1 MLINAVHPEQK
12 RMAIVDD
19 GKLLDY
25 NIQMAV
31 KEPITGNI
39 YKGIVM
45 KVERGLQAAFVN
57 YGGKKDG
64 FLPLRDVSQDY
75 FTERREGENGPEGG
89 HGHGRSFLKVGQEVI
104 VQVMREVSERKGALL
119 TTYVSLPGRYLV
131 LMPNKQ
137 GGGISRKIEDEED
150 RKRLKEIMG
159 QIKLDEGMGF
169 IIRTAGM
176 SRTKQELAR
185 DYQHLS
191 RLWKEIQKAA
201 ASIPAPAV
209 IYQESDFGV
218 CSLRDYFTSE
228 IEEILVDDTETFRKM
243 RAYCKTVSPRT
254 GEDHQLYKDMVPL
267 FDRYSLED
275 QIRVIYQERVD
286 LKSGGYL
293 IINPTEAMITIDV
306 NSGRGSNKRNV
317 EETAFRT
324 NLEAAEEI
332 ARQLRLR
339 DLGGLIVIDFID
351 MMDRQHQ
358 LEIERAFKKAL
369 SVDRSRI
376 QMSKI
381 SKFGMLE
388 LSRQKKQS
396 TIQEISYTACPHC
409 KGTGFRPSLEYIALS
424 AFRKIESQAVKRIY
438 SGLKV
443 SLPHPVSDYL
453 LNQKRLEISR
463 LESMCE
469 MSIHIS
475 GHADM
480 PWDEVRME
488 YEAREGA
495 PEGVTEKDKS
505 AETAKEHHPGGAGKP
520 REREAPRGVRSGV
533 AGKETEGAAAGP
545 AVEAAAAP
553 GETPKKKSRRR
564 SRHRR
569 KKSAADGAS
578 SAVNK
583 VTEPGETETTETT
596 ATAAVMETDVGTF
609 GEPSNIDDDAGRGV
623 AEDSPFM
630 ASEVTS
636 VMAPAMEA
644 KEGTD
649 GSGIAAVVGGEAVTA
664 EMPEDVRKIEKP
676 PPKRTRSRKTGKVA
690 LAVETTPASDGP
702 LPVETTGDLPE
713 KEGETAK
720 APRTKRRSPGRTSQ
734 RRKPAAAASE
744 TPETG
749 GETPPGK
756 EVPAEFPDAL
766 DEAPPEAAGP

>member
-1 MLINAVHPEQK
+1 MLINAVHAEQK

-19 GKLLDY
+19 GKLLEY

-31 KEPITGNI
+31 KDPITGNLF
-39 YKGIVM
+39 KGIVM

-75 FTERREGENGPEGG
+75 FTERHNGDSGQEGG
-89 HGHGRSFLKVGQEVI
+89 HGHGRQHLKVGQEVL

-119 TTYVSLPGRYLV
+119 TTYISMPGRYIV
-131 LMPNKQ
+131 LLPNKQ

-150 RKRLKEIMG
+150 RKRLKEIME
-159 QIKLDEGMGF
+159 QIKLEEGMGF

-176 SRTKQELAR
+176 SRTKQELTR
-185 DYQHLS
+185 DYQHLT
-191 RLWKEIQKAA
+191 RLWREIQKDAKAA
-201 ASIPAPAV
+201 TAPAV

-228 IEEILVDDTETFRKM
+228 IEEVLVDDTETLRKM
-243 RAYCKTVSPRT
+243 KAYCKTVSPRT
-254 GEDHQLYKDMVPL
+254 VKIIKLYKDMVPI
-267 FDRYSLED
+267 FDKYGLED

-286 LKSGGYL
+286 LKSGGYI

-396 TIQEISYTACPHC
+396 TIQEISYTACPFC
-409 KGTGFRPSLEYIALS
+409 KGTGLRPSLEYTALS
-424 AFRKIESQAVKRIY
+424 AFRKIESRAVKGTY
-438 SGLKV
+438 AGLKV
-443 SLPHPVSDYL
+443 AMPHAISDYL
-453 LNQKRLEISR
+453 LNQKRLEISK
-463 LESMCE
+463 LESTFD

-475 GHADM
+475 GQADM
-480 PWDEVRME
+480 QWDDVRIE
-488 YEAREGA
+488 FEAREIVPESA
-495 PEGVTEKDKS
+495 PDNGK
-505 AETAKEHHPGGAGKP
+505 ALETAKESHPVAAIQV
-520 REREAPRGVRSGV
+520 REKDVAVKSPEA
-533 AGKETEGAAAGP
+533 AEGAAEP
-545 AVEAAAAP
+545 A
-553 GETPKKKSRRR
+553 KKKPRRR

-569 KKSAADGAS
+569 KKPAEAL
-578 SAVNK
+578 
-583 VTEPGETETTETT
+583 
-596 ATAAVMETDVGTF
+596 AAVSETSVGEALVD
-609 GEPSNIDDDAGRGV
+609 GSSV
-623 AEDSPFM
+623 AEAPIAGLSTKETPVNGSYVGEKTISGAPVKGSPV
-630 ASEVTS
+630 SE
-636 VMAPAMEA
+636 ANR
-644 KEGTD
+644 
-649 GSGIAAVVGGEAVTA
+649 A
-664 EMPEDVRKIEKP
+664 EPKAIKP
-676 PPKRTRSRKTGKVA
+676 PPRKSP
-690 LAVETTPASDGP
+690 AVKSPVREAPVSGASTSETAMI
-702 LPVETTGDLPE
+702 ETTGS
-713 KEGETAK
+713 KEPVAK
-720 APRTKRRSPGRTSQ
+720 APRRRRRSPSR
-734 RRKPAAAASE
+734 AAVQKKNTPPVSSFPEGDFAADA
-744 TPETG
+744 
-749 GETPPGK
+749 PGK
-756 EVPAEFPDAL
+756 EDISE
-766 DEAPPEAAGP
+766 G

>member
-1 MLINAVHPEQK
+1 MLINAVHSEQK

-31 KEPITGNI
+31 KDPITGNL

-75 FTERREGENGPEGG
+75 FTERRDGDDGQEGG
-89 HGHGRSFLKVGQEVI
+89 HAHGRHHLKVGQEVI

-119 TTYVSLPGRYLV
+119 TAYISLPGRYIV
-131 LMPNKQ
+131 LLPNKQ

-150 RKRLKEIMG
+150 RKRLKEIME
-159 QIKLDEGMGF
+159 QIKLEEGMGF

-176 SRTKQELAR
+176 NRTKQELSR
-185 DYQHLS
+185 DYQHLT
-191 RLWKEIQKAA
+191 RLWKEIQKDAKA
-201 ASIPAPAV
+201 TTAPAV

-228 IEEILVDDTETFRKM
+228 IEEILVDDNETFRKL
-243 RAYCKTVSPRT
+243 RTYCKTVSPRT
-254 GEDHQLYKDMVPL
+254 VKIIKLYKDMVPI
-267 FDRYSLED
+267 FDKYSLED

-286 LKSGGYL
+286 LKSGGYI

-396 TIQEISYTACPHC
+396 TIQEISYTACPFC
-409 KGTGFRPSLEYIALS
+409 KGTGFRPSLEYTALS
-424 AFRKIESQAVKRIY
+424 AFRKIESKAVKGIFAV
-438 SGLKV
+438 LKV
-443 SLPHPVSDYL
+443 AMPHAISDYL
-453 LNQKRLEISR
+453 LNQKRLEISK
-463 LESMCE
+463 LESMFD
-469 MSIHIS
+469 MSIHIY
-475 GHADM
+475 GQADM
-480 PWDEVRME
+480 QWDDVRIE
-488 YEAREGA
+488 FEAREVV
-495 PEGVTEKDKS
+495 PEAVHENEKAIDKS
-505 AETAKEHHPGGAGKP
+505 DEPHPDAAVRV
-520 REREAPRGVRSGV
+520 REREAVIKSPEI
-533 AGKETEGAAAGP
+533 AEGAA
-545 AVEAAAAP
+545 EP
-553 GETPKKKSRRR
+553 GKKKSRRR

-569 KKSAADGAS
+569 KKPAE
-578 SAVNK
+578 AVAT
-583 VTEPGETETTETT
+583 VSEATVGETP
-596 ATAAVMETDVGTF
+596 MIG
-609 GEPSNIDDDAGRGV
+609 G
-623 AEDSPFM
+623 
-630 ASEVTS
+630 
-636 VMAPAMEA
+636 AP
-644 KEGTD
+644 
-649 GSGIAAVVGGEAVTA
+649 
-664 EMPEDVRKIEKP
+664 
-676 PPKRTRSRKTGKVA
+676 
-690 LAVETTPASDGP
+690 
-702 LPVETTGDLPE
+702 
-713 KEGETAK
+713 
-720 APRTKRRSPGRTSQ
+720 
-734 RRKPAAAASE
+734 ASE
-744 TPETG
+744 TPVTG
-749 GETPPGK
+749 SYVGETPVSGAPVKGS
-756 EVPAEFPDAL
+756 PASEASKGGPKAIKSPTSKPPTIKSPVREAL
-766 DEAPPEAAGP
+766 VSETSTSEAPVSDATESETPASKAPRRRRRSPSRAAMQKKNAPPLSSPPEGDIPGATGEE

>member
-1 MLINAVHPEQK
+1 MGKQMLINAVHSEQK

-31 KEPITGNI
+31 KDPITGNL

-75 FTERREGENGPEGG
+75 FTERRDGDNGQEGG
-89 HGHGRSFLKVGQEVI
+89 QGHGRHHLKVGQEVL

-119 TTYVSLPGRYLV
+119 TAYISLPGRYIV
-131 LMPNKQ
+131 LLPNKQ

-150 RKRLKEIMG
+150 RKRLKEIME
-159 QIKLDEGMGF
+159 QIKPEEGMGF

-176 SRTKQELAR
+176 NRTKQELSR
-185 DYQHLS
+185 DYQHLT
-191 RLWKEIQKAA
+191 RLWKEIQKDAKA
-201 ASIPAPAV
+201 TTAPAV

-228 IEEILVDDTETFRKM
+228 IEEILVDDNETFRKL
-243 RAYCKTVSPRT
+243 RTYCKTVSPRT
-254 GEDHQLYKDMVPL
+254 VKIIKLYKDMVPI
-267 FDRYSLED
+267 FDKYSLED

-286 LKSGGYL
+286 LKSGGYI

-396 TIQEISYTACPHC
+396 TIQEISYTACPFC
-409 KGTGFRPSLEYIALS
+409 KGTGFRPSLEYTALS
-424 AFRKIESQAVKRIY
+424 AFRKIESKAVK
-438 SGLKV
+438 GTFAVLKV
-443 SLPHPVSDYL
+443 AMPHAISDYL
-453 LNQKRLEISR
+453 LNQKRLEIGK
-463 LESMCE
+463 LESTFD
-469 MSIHIS
+469 MSIHIY

-480 PWDEVRME
+480 QWDDVRIE
-488 YEAREGA
+488 SEAREVVPEGVHENEKAPEKVMDKGKESRHDAVVKAREGGAVVKSSEAAEGA
-495 PEGVTEKDKS
+495 PEPV
-505 AETAKEHHPGGAGKP
+505 
-520 REREAPRGVRSGV
+520 
-533 AGKETEGAAAGP
+533 
-545 AVEAAAAP
+545 
-553 GETPKKKSRRR
+553 KKKSRRR

-569 KKSAADGAS
+569 KKPVVTPGSEAMAGETPIDGAP
-578 SAVNK
+578 V
-583 VTEPGETETTETT
+583 GETPVDVPTNIGETPLI
-596 ATAAVMETDVGTF
+596 
-609 GEPSNIDDDAGRGV
+609 GEPV
-623 AEDSPFM
+623 KESP
-630 ASEVTS
+630 V
-636 VMAPAMEA
+636 
-644 KEGTD
+644 
-649 GSGIAAVVGGEAVTA
+649 GEANKAKPKAIKSPISRTPNA
-664 EMPEDVRKIEKP
+664 KSPVREAPVSEASTSEAPTSDATESAP
-676 PPKRTRSRKTGKVA
+676 PVS
-690 LAVETTPASDGP
+690 
-702 LPVETTGDLPE
+702 
-713 KEGETAK
+713 K
-720 APRTKRRSPGRTSQ
+720 APRRRRRSPSRTAMQ
-734 RRKPAAAASE
+734 K
-744 TPETG
+744 
-749 GETPPGK
+749 K
-756 EVPAEFPDAL
+756 N
-766 DEAPPEAAGP
+766 APPLSSPPEGDIPSTAGEE

>member
-1 MLINAVHPEQK
+1 MLINAVHSEQK

-31 KEPITGNI
+31 RDPITGNL

-75 FTERREGENGPEGG
+75 FTDRRNGEGGPESG
-89 HGHGRSFLKVGQEVI
+89 HAHGRQHLKVGQEVL

-119 TTYVSLPGRYLV
+119 TTYISMPGRYIV
-131 LMPNKQ
+131 LLPNKQ
-137 GGGISRKIEDEED
+137 GGGGISRKIEDEED
-150 RKRLKEIMG
+150 RKRLKEIMD
-159 QIKLDEGMGF
+159 QIKVEEGMGF

-176 SRTKQELAR
+176 NRTKQELAR
-185 DYQHLS
+185 DYQHLT
-191 RLWKEIQKAA
+191 RLWKEIQKDYRET
-201 ASIPAPAV
+201 PAPAV

-228 IEEILVDDTETFRKM
+228 IEEVLVDDTDTFRKM

-254 GEDHQLYKDMVPL
+254 VKIIKLYKDMVPI
-267 FDRYSLED
+267 FDKFGLED

-286 LKSGGYL
+286 LKSGGYI

-396 TIQEISYTACPHC
+396 TIQEISYTACPFC
-409 KGTGFRPSLEYIALS
+409 KGTGFRPSLEYTALS
-424 AFRKIESQAVKRIY
+424 AFRKIESKAVKGNFA
-438 SGLKV
+438 GLRV
-443 SLPHPVSDYL
+443 SMPHAISDYL
-453 LNQKRLEISR
+453 LNQKRLEISK
-463 LESMCE
+463 LEAMFD
-469 MSIHIS
+469 MSIHIY
-475 GHADM
+475 GEADM
-480 PWDEVRME
+480 QWDDVRIESEVR
-488 YEAREGA
+488 EAVPEGA
-495 PEGVTEKDKS
+495 PESEKAVEKATEK
-505 AETAKEHHPGGAGKP
+505 AKEAHQEAAGKG
-520 REREAPRGVRSGV
+520 REKETVVRSPEAV
-533 AGKETEGAAAGP
+533 EGAAEP
-545 AVEAAAAP
+545 VR
-553 GETPKKKSRRR
+553 KKSRRR

-569 KKSAADGAS
+569 KKTAEAVAIPTEAPVDEAHVSEISRSDIPDTGLPDGEVGRGRPLAIKPSAIKPRIVIAP
-578 SAVNK
+578 
-583 VTEPGETETTETT
+583 PGE
-596 ATAAVMETDVGTF
+596 APVG
-609 GEPSNIDDDAGRGV
+609 
-623 AEDSPFM
+623 
-630 ASEVTS
+630 
-636 VMAPAMEA
+636 
-644 KEGTD
+644 
-649 GSGIAAVVGGEAVTA
+649 
-664 EMPEDVRKIEKP
+664 EKP
-676 PPKRTRSRKTGKVA
+676 A
-690 LAVETTPASDGP
+690 DETPAS
-702 LPVETTGDLPE
+702 EAM
-713 KEGETAK
+713 EGEAPVPK
-720 APRTKRRSPGRTSQ
+720 APRRKRRPPGRTA
-734 RRKPAAAASE
+734 RERKKTPSMAPLPEGDAAAAAIPTE
-744 TPETG
+744 E
-749 GETPPGK
+749 K
-756 EVPAEFPDAL
+756 NAE
-766 DEAPPEAAGP
+766 G

>member
-1 MLINAVHPEQK
+1 MLINAVHSEQK

-31 KEPITGNI
+31 KDPITGNL

-57 YGGKKDG
+57 YGGKRDG

-75 FTERREGENGPEGG
+75 FTERRDGDNGQEGG
-89 HGHGRSFLKVGQEVI
+89 HAHGRQHLKVGQEVL

-119 TTYVSLPGRYLV
+119 TAYISLPGRYIV
-131 LMPNKQ
+131 LLPNKQ
-137 GGGISRKIEDEED
+137 GGGGISRKIEDEED
-150 RKRLKEIMG
+150 RKRLKEIME
-159 QIKLDEGMGF
+159 QIKLEDGMGF

-176 SRTKQELAR
+176 NRTKQELAR
-185 DYQHLS
+185 DYQHLT
-191 RLWKEIQKAA
+191 RLWKEIQKHAKA
-201 ASIPAPAV
+201 TTAPAV

-228 IEEILVDDTETFRKM
+228 IEEILVDDNETFRKL

-254 GEDHQLYKDMVPL
+254 VKIINLYKDMVPI
-267 FDRYSLED
+267 FDKFGLED

-286 LKSGGYL
+286 LKSGGYI

-396 TIQEISYTACPHC
+396 TIQEISYTACPFC
-409 KGTGFRPSLEYIALS
+409 KGTGFRPSLEYTALS
-424 AFRKIESQAVKRIY
+424 AFRKIESKAVKGNY
-438 SGLKV
+438 AGLKV
-443 SLPHPVSDYL
+443 AMPHAISDYL
-453 LNQKRLEISR
+453 LNQKRLEISK
-463 LESMCE
+463 LESMFD
-469 MSIHIS
+469 MFIHIS
-475 GHADM
+475 GQADM
-480 PWDEVRME
+480 QWDDVRIE
-488 YEAREGA
+488 FEAREVV
-495 PEGVTEKDKS
+495 PEAVPENEKAIDKS
-505 AETAKEHHPGGAGKP
+505 NEPHPDIAVKV
-520 REREAPRGVRSGV
+520 REREAVIKSPEV
-533 AGKETEGAAAGP
+533 AENAAEP
-545 AVEAAAAP
+545 A
-553 GETPKKKSRRR
+553 KKKSRRR

-569 KKSAADGAS
+569 KKPAEVTAPVSETPVDETLVGGSLAIETPIGGAPVKETPVDGS
-578 SAVNK
+578 YV
-583 VTEPGETETTETT
+583 GETPVSGAPVKE
-596 ATAAVMETDVGTF
+596 
-609 GEPSNIDDDAGRGV
+609 
-623 AEDSPFM
+623 SP
-630 ASEVTS
+630 V
-636 VMAPAMEA
+636 
-644 KEGTD
+644 
-649 GSGIAAVVGGEAVTA
+649 GEANKGKPKA
-664 EMPEDVRKIEKP
+664 IKSPPSKP
-676 PPKRTRSRKTGKVA
+676 PTIKSPVREAPVS
-690 LAVETTPASDGP
+690 ETSTSEAPVSDATESEA
-702 LPVETTGDLPE
+702 PVS
-713 KEGETAK
+713 K
-720 APRTKRRSPGRTSQ
+720 APRRRRRSPSRAATQKKNAPPLSSSPEGDI
-734 RRKPAAAASE
+734 PAAA
-744 TPETG
+744 P
-749 GETPPGK
+749 GEEK
-756 EVPAEFPDAL
+756 V
-766 DEAPPEAAGP
+766 

>member
-31 KEPITGNI
+31 KDPITGNL

-75 FTERREGENGPEGG
+75 FTERRDGDNGQEGG
-89 HGHGRSFLKVGQEVI
+89 YAHGRQHLKVGQEVL

-119 TTYVSLPGRYLV
+119 TTYISMPGRYIV
-131 LMPNKQ
+131 LLPNKQ

-159 QIKLDEGMGF
+159 QIKVEEGMGF

-176 SRTKQELAR
+176 NRTKQELSR
-185 DYQHLS
+185 DYQHLT
-191 RLWKEIQKAA
+191 RLWKEIQKHAKA
-201 ASIPAPAV
+201 TTAPAV

-254 GEDHQLYKDMVPL
+254 VKIIKLYKDMVPI
-267 FDRYSLED
+267 FDKYSLED

-286 LKSGGYL
+286 LKSGGYI

-351 MMDRQHQ
+351 MIDRQHQ
-358 LEIERAFKKAL
+358 LEIERAFKKAM

-396 TIQEISYTACPHC
+396 TIQEISYTACPFC
-409 KGTGFRPSLEYIALS
+409 KGTGFRPSLEYTALS
-424 AFRKIESQAVKRIY
+424 AFRKIESKAVKGTFA
-438 SGLKV
+438 GLKV
-443 SLPHPVSDYL
+443 GMPHAISDYL
-453 LNQKRLEISR
+453 LNQKRLEISK
-463 LESMCE
+463 LESMFD
-469 MSIHIS
+469 MYIHIS
-475 GHADM
+475 GQDDMQWDDVRIEFETREVVPEPVPENDKAADKLKE
-480 PWDEVRME
+480 PHPEAAVK
-488 YEAREGA
+488 ARERDLA
-495 PEGVTEKDKS
+495 IKSPE
-505 AETAKEHHPGGAGKP
+505 AA
-520 REREAPRGVRSGV
+520 
-533 AGKETEGAAAGP
+533 EGAAAEP
-545 AVEAAAAP
+545 A
-553 GETPKKKSRRR
+553 KKKSRRR

-569 KKSAADGAS
+569 KKPA
-578 SAVNK
+578 
-583 VTEPGETETTETT
+583 E
-596 ATAAVMETDVGTF
+596 ATVPV
-609 GEPSNIDDDAGRGV
+609 S
-623 AEDSPFM
+623 
-630 ASEVTS
+630 
-636 VMAPAMEA
+636 
-644 KEGTD
+644 
-649 GSGIAAVVGGEAVTA
+649 
-664 EMPEDVRKIEKP
+664 EMPVDETPAGGSFIIETAIGGAPVKETPAGGSFIIETAVSGAPVKESPIGGANKGGPKAIKSPPAKP
-676 PPKRTRSRKTGKVA
+676 PTIKSPVREAPVS
-690 LAVETTPASDGP
+690 ETSTSETPVSEMTEDET
-702 LPVETTGDLPE
+702 PVT
-713 KEGETAK
+713 K
-720 APRTKRRSPGRTSQ
+720 APRRKRRSPSRTAVQ
-734 RRKPAAAASE
+734 RKKASPPSLSPVGDVTAAA
-744 TPETG
+744 P
-749 GETPPGK
+749 GE
-756 EVPAEFPDAL
+756 ENA
-766 DEAPPEAAGP
+766 

>member
-1 MLINAVHPEQK
+1 MLINAVHAEQK

-19 GKLLDY
+19 GKLLEY

-31 KEPITGNI
+31 KDPITGNLF
-39 YKGIVM
+39 KGIVM

-75 FTERREGENGPEGG
+75 FTERHNGDSGQEGG
-89 HGHGRSFLKVGQEVI
+89 HGHGRQHLKVGQEVL

-119 TTYVSLPGRYLV
+119 TTYISMPGRYIV
-131 LMPNKQ
+131 LLPNKQ

-150 RKRLKEIMG
+150 RKRLKEIME
-159 QIKLDEGMGF
+159 QIKLEEGMGF

-185 DYQHLS
+185 DYQHLT
-191 RLWKEIQKAA
+191 RLWREIQKDAKAA
-201 ASIPAPAV
+201 TAPAV

-228 IEEILVDDTETFRKM
+228 IEEVLVDDTETLRKM
-243 RAYCKTVSPRT
+243 KAYCKTVSPRT
-254 GEDHQLYKDMVPL
+254 VKIIKLYKDMVPI
-267 FDRYSLED
+267 FDKYGLED

-286 LKSGGYL
+286 LKSGGYI

-396 TIQEISYTACPHC
+396 TIQEISYTACPFC
-409 KGTGFRPSLEYIALS
+409 KGTGLRPSLEYTALS
-424 AFRKIESQAVKRIY
+424 AFRKIESRAVKGTY
-438 SGLKV
+438 AGLKV
-443 SLPHPVSDYL
+443 AMPHAISDYL
-453 LNQKRLEISR
+453 LNQKRLEISK
-463 LESMCE
+463 LESTFD

-475 GHADM
+475 GQADM
-480 PWDEVRME
+480 QWDDVRIE
-488 YEAREGA
+488 FEAREIV
-495 PEGVTEKDKS
+495 PESVPDNGK
-505 AETAKEHHPGGAGKP
+505 ALETAKESQPVAAMQV
-520 REREAPRGVRSGV
+520 RERDVAVVKSPEA
-533 AGKETEGAAAGP
+533 AEGAAEP
-545 AVEAAAAP
+545 A
-553 GETPKKKSRRR
+553 KKKPRRR

-569 KKSAADGAS
+569 KKPAEALATVNETPVGEAQVGGAL
-578 SAVNK
+578 VNEK
-583 VTEPGETETTETT
+583 PIGGLSPRETPVNGAYAGEKTISGAPVSE
-596 ATAAVMETDVGTF
+596 ANR
-609 GEPSNIDDDAGRGV
+609 GEPKAI
-623 AEDSPFM
+623 
-630 ASEVTS
+630 
-636 VMAPAMEA
+636 
-644 KEGTD
+644 
-649 GSGIAAVVGGEAVTA
+649 
-664 EMPEDVRKIEKP
+664 KP
-676 PPKRTRSRKTGKVA
+676 PPRKSP
-690 LAVETTPASDGP
+690 AVKSSVREATVSGASASEI
-702 LPVETTGDLPE
+702 PVSEVI
-713 KEGETAK
+713 
-720 APRTKRRSPGRTSQ
+720 
-734 RRKPAAAASE
+734 ASE
-744 TPETG
+744 TPVTKVPRRRRRSPSRTAGQRKKESSSSTSPESG
-749 GETPPGK
+749 VAVAAPGE
-756 EVPAEFPDAL
+756 ENA
-766 DEAPPEAAGP
+766 

>member
-1 MLINAVHPEQK
+1 MLINAVHSEQK

-31 KEPITGNI
+31 KDPITGNL

-75 FTERREGENGPEGG
+75 FTERRDGDNGQEGG
-89 HGHGRSFLKVGQEVI
+89 HAHGRQHLKVGQEVL
-104 VQVMREVSERKGALL
+104 VQVVREVSERKGALL
-119 TTYVSLPGRYLV
+119 TAYISLPGRYIV
-131 LMPNKQ
+131 LLPNKQ

-150 RKRLKEIMG
+150 RKRLKEIME
-159 QIKLDEGMGF
+159 QIKLEEGMGF

-176 SRTKQELAR
+176 SRTKQELSR
-185 DYQHLS
+185 DYQHLT
-191 RLWKEIQKAA
+191 RLWKEIQKNAKA
-201 ASIPAPAV
+201 TTAPAV

-228 IEEILVDDTETFRKM
+228 IEEILVDDNETFRKL
-243 RAYCKTVSPRT
+243 RTYCKTVSPRT
-254 GEDHQLYKDMVPL
+254 VKIIKLYKDMVPI
-267 FDRYSLED
+267 FDKYSLED

-286 LKSGGYL
+286 LKSGGYI

-396 TIQEISYTACPHC
+396 TIQEISYTACPFC
-409 KGTGFRPSLEYIALS
+409 KGTGFRPSLEYTALS
-424 AFRKIESQAVKRIY
+424 AFRKIESKAVK
-438 SGLKV
+438 GTFAVLKV
-443 SLPHPVSDYL
+443 AMPHAISDYL
-453 LNQKRLEISR
+453 LNQKRLEISK
-463 LESMCE
+463 LEAMFD
-469 MSIHIS
+469 MSIHIY
-475 GHADM
+475 GQADM
-480 PWDEVRME
+480 QWDDVRIE
-488 YEAREGA
+488 FEAREVV
-495 PEGVTEKDKS
+495 PEAVHENEKAIDKS
-505 AETAKEHHPGGAGKP
+505 DEPRPDASVRV
-520 REREAPRGVRSGV
+520 RERESVIKNPEVTGS
-533 AGKETEGAAAGP
+533 AAEP
-545 AVEAAAAP
+545 A
-553 GETPKKKSRRR
+553 KKKSRRR

-569 KKSAADGAS
+569 KKPT
-578 SAVNK
+578 
-583 VTEPGETETTETT
+583 VTPGSEAMVGETPI
-596 ATAAVMETDVGTF
+596 G
-609 GEPSNIDDDAGRGV
+609 G
-623 AEDSPFM
+623 
-630 ASEVTS
+630 
-636 VMAPAMEA
+636 AP
-644 KEGTD
+644 
-649 GSGIAAVVGGEAVTA
+649 
-664 EMPEDVRKIEKP
+664 
-676 PPKRTRSRKTGKVA
+676 
-690 LAVETTPASDGP
+690 
-702 LPVETTGDLPE
+702 
-713 KEGETAK
+713 
-720 APRTKRRSPGRTSQ
+720 
-734 RRKPAAAASE
+734 ASE
-744 TPETG
+744 TPVEG
-749 GETPPGK
+749 SHVGETPVSGALVKESPVGEANKGK
-756 EVPAEFPDAL
+756 PKAIKSPTSKPPTIKSQVR
-766 DEAPPEAAGP
+766 EAPVSETSASEDPVSDATESETQVSKAPRRRRRSPSRAAMQKKNAPPLSSPPEGDVEAAAPGEEKV